1 MLLLMRRAVA
11 RPPRFAR
18 AQSSVI
24 ASPHVEWRSAA
35 DLRAP
40 EEWYPKARLSRRRVI
55 YHGGPTNSG
64 KTYHAL
70 EALKRADADGGGGV
84 YAGPLRLLALEV
96 YERLNAAGCYC
107 SLFTGQERR
116 EVPFAT
122 HASCTIE
129 MVPVGRR
136 WDVAVVDEIQMIG
149 SPDRGHAWTRA
160 LHGLDAREIHV
171 CGALDAAALVERLC
185 GITGD
190 AFELKEYER
199 LTPLTTERAHLDGW
213 KGVKKGDCVVTFS
226 RDDIHRVRREIET
239 ANEDMKCCVVYGQLP
254 PETRA
259 QQARLFND
267 EASGYDVLVASDA
280 VGMGLNLNIGRVLFR
295 QILKYSGELSD
306 EDLDGVDE
314 AYREDSRKTRLSP
327 VEHQLVKQIAGRA
340 GRMATAFSSGG
351 GGVTAMDARDLSY
364 VRAALAAPNDA
375 VSRAGLFPPAEILAL
390 FAAELGD
397 ADMGLG
403 DVVAAFVE
411 ACEIDESLYY
421 VCGQDEVA
429 KVVKKLDDDIRLD
442 LADMLLFCTAPCN
455 LNDRFAVSMLNA
467 YARARAGGGRC
478 GPNVRLPKGRPSKL
492 SDLHDLCSKHNVLDL
507 YLWLAFRFPETFPDS
522 AAATAQKQRCIALI
536 AATLESRT
544 LELPAK
550 KGAADAEKK
559 TTAKKKGPARKRAPT
574 SAKRRRPGRA
584 KPKR

>member
-1 MLLLMRRAVA
+1 MLLLLRRAVA

-18 AQSSVI
+18 AQSSVV

-96 YERLNAAGCYC
+96 YAA
-107 SLFTGQERR
+107 ERR
-116 EVPFAT
+116 AAT
-122 HASCTIE
+122 AASSRARSGARSTSAA
-129 MVPVGRR
+129 R
-136 WDVAVVDEIQMIG
+136 
-149 SPDRGHAWTRA
+149 WTRRPSWSGSA
-160 LHGLDAREIHV
+160 ASRATPSSSGVRAAHAADAS
-171 CGALDAAALVERLC
+171 
-185 GITGD
+185 
-190 AFELKEYER
+190 
-199 LTPLTTERAHLDGW
+199 AHLGGW
-213 KGVKKGDCVVTFS
+213 TGVKKGDCVVTFS

-254 PETRA
+254 PKTRA

-306 EDLDGVDE
+306 EALDGVDE

-351 GGVTAMDARDLSY
+351 GGVTAMDAGP
-364 VRAALAAPNDA
+364 RASSALAAPSA
-375 VSRAGLFPPAEILAL
+375 
-390 FAAELGD
+390 
-397 ADMGLG
+397 
-403 DVVAAFVE
+403 
-411 ACEIDESLYY
+411 
-421 VCGQDEVA
+421 DEVA

-467 YARARAGGGRC
+467 YAA
-478 GPNVRLPKGRPSKL
+478 P
-492 SDLHDLCSKHNVLDL
+492 
-507 YLWLAFRFPETFPDS
+507 
-522 AAATAQKQRCIALI
+522 AAA
-536 AATLESRT
+536 AAGE
-544 LELPAK
+544 
-550 KGAADAEKK
+550 
-559 TTAKKKGPARKRAPT
+559 PAR
-574 SAKRRRPGRA
+574 RRRSSGASR
-584 KPKR
+584 

>member
-1 MLLLMRRAVA
+1 M
-11 RPPRFAR
+11 
-18 AQSSVI
+18 
-24 ASPHVEWRSAA
+24 
-35 DLRAP
+35 
-40 EEWYPKARLSRRRVI
+40 
-55 YHGGPTNSG
+55 
-64 KTYHAL
+64 
-70 EALKRADADGGGGV
+70 
-84 YAGPLRLLALEV
+84 
-96 YERLNAAGCYC
+96 
-107 SLFTGQERR
+107 
-116 EVPFAT
+116 PFAT

-213 KGVKKGDCVVTFS
+213 TGVKKGDCVVTFS

-411 ACEIDESLYY
+411 ACDIDESLYY

-550 KGAADAEKK
+550 KGADDAEKK
-559 TTAKKKGPARKRAPT
+559 TRAKKKGPARKRAPT
-574 SAKRRRPGRA
+574 NAKRRRPGRA